1 MFSKLKSVF
10 IFFVVLLLCAGCKN
24 ENKIFAQNVLSAA
37 EKNMSVEESETFLN
51 NFSADFMEQSE
62 LEIKKSKEEAVR
74 SLAGYKT
81 RYNVLR
87 SDVSSAVR
95 AVQTVLSKDSTK
107 DKNSESKEFCVLDW
121 GPADE
126 IPGNINKPVF
136 FVLFSQPVK
145 ELAALSDN
153 VNGAE
158 IFTVTPSVKGKYR
171 WIGSRQ
177 LNFIPEEELEPSV
190 VYTIQVNKKLKSL
203 DGIAISG
210 ELTFSSKAQNVE
222 IYSISPGSSM
232 TRSYYYS
239 SESGVPL
246 EYAGELIVFLNSN
259 INSKKFKEA
268 VKIYAGENPL
278 SFSSTPIESFY
289 DEKTK
294 RSKYREVASSKVH
307 YVKVGGKFEKNQTVS
322 LITESGEKKEYSVL
336 KPFAM
341 TDWHFD
347 SHNMALEL
355 SFNQP
360 VKDFS
365 AVRHVFIEPAL
376 DLTKADVTVSG
387 KSVYIRNLPVKFD
400 SRYSVTL
407 SNDITDKYSQTLAY
421 SAGCNFK
428 VPKAASI
435 FRMIDSGNKILEA
448 QYPHKF
454 IIEHQNLMKG
464 SYSIQSIEDPLSSS
478 FPSSA
483 DSEKI
488 SLNPA
493 LDNKRHFEEIELD
506 PYLKYGLG
514 FVRINA
520 NAVTHN
526 WSDWNEKY
534 YDYEYSRGVNIQVTD
549 LGVTARAG
557 YNKVVALV
565 KKLSDDSPVENAKVY
580 LYQNSDYAEE
590 NISESLVN
598 NFGTGYTDKNGYV
611 EFDVSEKNK
620 INLLNAAKNRELCLF
635 VQKDNDKVTYPLDS
649 HSPWQFGVSSSNFY
663 NAYTKNKNVIF
674 MFTDRGLY
682 RPGETVSFRGIARSL
697 TRDGLKT
704 MSGEYKCE
712 FKKRAWNDEE
722 VYGTSKGFLSASGG
736 FYGSFVIP
744 KDVKPGEYS
753 IEFYKGGELLSSE
766 YLTVAYFEK
775 AKFQTSASIPELNYT
790 LGESVTAEL
799 SASYLAGGALSGASY
814 EATWYRQAT
823 DFVPPVPEA
832 DNYVFGPANDNHS
845 PVMVS
850 EVYGKVNEDG
860 VTRISCNTEQG
871 ILGQPYVYR
880 SEIKVTDI
888 SNQSIYTGAAK
899 VIHPGKFYIGA
910 IKRFANGFPKSKEK
924 LEIPFV
930 LFKPDGTY
938 AGSSLVN
945 GNLEYKISRSYWSYI
960 NEDAVDGMYSH
971 WERLEEEVASGTVD
985 AATKGVISFVPEKAG
1000 SYTVSIT
1007 AKDKKNNCIKTDKG
1021 FYVTGYDYYWFDSD
1035 NASALRLSP
1044 DKNKYK
1050 PGETA
1055 KLLLESPLAEGDY
1068 IITVERDSIYTSELR
1083 HIDSSCTQIEI
1094 PVKEEYLPV
1103 VYVSVCSY
1111 SVRKEK
1117 PVHQY
1122 GETDLGKPK
1131 GYYGV
1136 TALNVDLKTASFD
1149 VEVSKEKQTYRPG
1162 EKITLELKATKN
1174 GQPVKNAEL
1183 TVMVV
1188 DRAVIDLI
1196 NYHVKDP
1203 LSYFYNSSNYPL
1215 CVIGGD
1221 SRNFLMDPVT
1231 YKVKSLQG
1239 GDALSALTENAVAD
1253 SQKEEER
1260 KDFKPTA
1267 LFEPVVMTDSN
1278 GIAKVTFTLPDSLTT
1293 YRVTAFG
1300 VAENDFSL
1308 NESEVLVQN
1317 LINVQAVQPR
1327 RLRVRDTAEAGVI
1340 VTNLDNVAHDVS
1352 VEISVRAP
1360 LSNYESDTA
1369 KGLMTK
1375 NGQAFIDGKNQ
1386 QTVTV
1391 PAGKTVPVYFNV
1403 GASSPGNVELVYN
1416 VKSDVL
1422 NEKLVSKIL
1431 IEKTY
1436 TYETVALT
1444 GVVESESNKK
1454 SGKASQ
1460 TEKILIPSWCEDG
1473 NGKIEITLD
1482 PSQLGLM
1489 GSSVRYVFDYPYGC
1503 LEQQSSKI
1511 WPMIIFGDYIDV
1523 FGLKSKVDDPR
1534 KVVKNWFAS
1543 IKKEQHENGAFPYWP
1558 GSSWDSMY
1566 VSLRFAHM
1574 YQLAID
1580 RGYTKSEIGYDINK
1594 LKDYIARSFSSYK
1607 TQNLCTYTAYACY
1620 VFSLLE
1626 DSRLDNVLDS
1636 LYSECKKNAG
1646 EKSITMLAYVALA
1659 YEHHKDN
1666 ASKRRAKE
1674 LANLIRSY
1682 IKPNNRS
1689 ISIDKSDVYGYDYF
1703 GMYDNE
1709 SEGLASI
1716 LQLFVEQKPN
1726 DALVNKILFTLLQ
1739 KQRAGY
1745 WQNTATTARVF
1756 EAISILIKKRNLE
1769 SLDFVSSAVIKN
1781 PDGAQSILVQD
1792 EFKGLGAK
1800 PALKTYSF
1808 NDNEL
1813 KNIPRDK
1820 VADIEFTKDGTGT
1833 LYYTALMN
1841 YAIPDELCN
1850 ARDEGFEIL
1859 YKISD
1864 ENGNEIMPSSPDSK
1878 VLVLDAGKTYK
1889 IDVTVI
1895 SSQARNYVALRV
1907 PVPSGAE
1914 IVDSVL
1920 STGASKNTSG
1930 DKVKNRYDYD
1940 YDYDYDDEY
1949 SWYSDKYEYFYDNE
1963 AQYFNNYMRY
1973 GTYNRTITVRAS
1985 RRGVYPVPPVQAE
1998 CMYEPEIFGR
2008 SDGFLF
2014 IIK

>member
-1 MFSKLKSVF
+1 MSIKLRKFFSVF
-10 IFFVVLLLCAGCKN
+10 VLALLCAGCESKS
-24 ENKIFAQNVLSAA
+24 KILAQTVLSSS
-37 EKNMSVEESETFLN
+37 EKNMSAEESEAFLN
-51 NFSADFMEQSE
+51 NFSADFTEQSE
-62 LEIKKSKEEAVR
+62 LEIKKSREEAIR
-74 SLAGYKT
+74 NLAGYKT
-81 RYNVLR
+81 KYNVLR

-95 AVQTVLSKDSTK
+95 AVQTVLSKESYEG
-107 DKNSESKEFCVLDW
+107 KNSDSKVFCVTDW
-121 GPADE
+121 GPANE
-126 IPGNINKPVF
+126 IPGNMNRPVF
-136 FVLFSQPVK
+136 FVLFSLPVK
-145 ELAALSDN
+145 ELAALSDD
-153 VNGAE
+153 VDGKE
-158 IFTVTPSVKGKYR
+158 IFTVTPPVKGKYR
-171 WIGSRQ
+171 WTGSRQ
-177 LNFIPEEELEPSV
+177 LNFIPEEELEPSQ
-190 VYTIQVNKKLKSL
+190 VYTIQVNSKLKSL
-203 DGIAISG
+203 DGAAISG
-210 ELTFSSKAQNVE
+210 ELTFSSKAQSVE
-222 IYSISPGSSM
+222 ITSILPGSSM
-232 TRSYYYS
+232 TRSFYYDKK
-239 SESGVPL
+239 SGVPV
-246 EYAGELIVFLNSN
+246 EYAGDLIVFLNSK
-259 INSKKFKEA
+259 INAKKFKEA
-268 VKIYAGENPL
+268 VKAYAGENPL
-278 SFSSTPIESFY
+278 SLSSTPIESFY

-294 RSKYREVASSKVH
+294 RSKYREVSSSRVH
-307 YVKVGGKFEKNQTVS
+307 YVKLGGKFEKNQTVS
-322 LITESGEKKEYSVL
+322 LVAESGRQKEYSVL
-336 KPFAM
+336 KPFEL
-341 TDWHFD
+341 TRCNFD
-347 SHNMALEL
+347 SYNMTLEF

-365 AVRHVFIEPAL
+365 AVRHISIEPPL
-376 DLTKADVTVSG
+376 DLSKADVTVSG
-387 KSVYIRNLPVKFD
+387 KKVYIRGLPVEYD
-400 SRYSVTL
+400 SGYSGSL
-407 SNDITDKYSQTLAY
+407 SKEITDKYNQKLVTSF
-421 SAGCNFK
+421 GFDFK

-435 FRMIDSGNKILEA
+435 FKMIDNGNKILEA

-454 IIEHQNLMKG
+454 IIEHQNLLRG
-464 SYSIQSIEDPLSSS
+464 SYSIKSVEDPLSMNS
-478 FPSSA
+478 SSA
-483 DSEKI
+483 GSKKI
-488 SLNPA
+488 TLDTA

-514 FVRINA
+514 FVRINV
-520 NAVTHN
+520 NAVTHSWN
-526 WSDWNEKY
+526 NWNEKY
-534 YDYEYSRGVNIQVTD
+534 YDYEYFRDVNIQVTD

-565 KKLSDDSPVENAKVY
+565 KRLSDDSPVANAKVY
-580 LYQNSDYAEE
+580 LYENSDYSEE
-590 NISESLVN
+590 NLSEALVN

-611 EFDVSEKNK
+611 EFDVSKKNQSYF
-620 INLLNAAKNRELCLF
+620 LNASKNRDLCLF
-635 VQKDNDKVTYPLDS
+635 VQKDNDKVTYPLDN
-649 HSPWQFGVSSSNFY
+649 HSVWEFGISSSNFY
-663 NAYTKNKNVIF
+663 NAYIKNKNIIF
-674 MFTDRGLY
+674 LFTDRGLY

-712 FKKRAWNDEE
+712 FKKKSWNDEE
-722 VYGTSKGFLSASGG
+722 LYGTSKGILSGSGG
-736 FYGSFVIP
+736 FYGSFKIP
-744 KDVKPGEYS
+744 EDIKPGEYA
-753 IEFYKGGELLSSE
+753 IEFYKDEKCLSSE
-766 YLTVAYFEK
+766 YFTVAYFEK
-775 AKFQTSASIPELNYT
+775 VKFQTSATIPDLNYT
-790 LGESVTAEL
+790 LGESVSAEL

-814 EATWYRQAT
+814 EASWYRQAT
-823 DFVPPVPEA
+823 DFIPPVPEA
-832 DNYVFGPANDNHS
+832 DNYVFGPANDNRS
-845 PVMVS
+845 PEMVS
-850 EVYGKVNEDG
+850 QVNGKVNEDG
-860 VTRISCNTEQG
+860 VTRISCNTEEG
-871 ILGQPYVYR
+871 VVGQSYVYR

-899 VIHPGKFYIGA
+899 VIHPGMFYIGA

-924 LEIPFV
+924 LEIPFA

-938 AGSSLVN
+938 APSTLVN
-945 GNLEYKISRSYWSYI
+945 GTIEYSVNRSCWSFI
-960 NEDAVDGMYSH
+960 NEDAVDGVYSH
-971 WERLEEEVASGTVD
+971 WQRVSEEITSGAVD
-985 AATKGVISFVPEKAG
+985 ASSKGVISFVPEKAG
-1000 SYTVSIT
+1000 FYTVSIT
-1007 AKDKKNNCIKTDKG
+1007 AKDRKNNCIKTDKC

-1055 KLLLESPLAEGDY
+1055 RLLLESPLAEGDY
-1068 IITVERDSIYTSELR
+1068 IITVERDSILSSELR

-1103 VYVSVCSY
+1103 VYVSICSY

-1117 PVHQY
+1117 PSHQY

-1174 GQPVKNAEL
+1174 GRPLKNAEL

-1221 SRNFLMDPVT
+1221 SRNLLMDPVT

-1239 GDALSALTENAVAD
+1239 GDSLSMNTLMEGAASASE
-1253 SQKEEER
+1253 KEIER

-1267 LFEPVVMTDSN
+1267 LFEPVVMTDKN

-1300 VAENDFSL
+1300 VAGNDFSL
-1308 NESEVLVQN
+1308 NESEVQVQN

-1340 VTNLDNVAHDVS
+1340 VTNLDSKAHDVS
-1352 VEISVRAP
+1352 VGISVRAP

-1369 KGLMTK
+1369 KGLVTK

-1391 PAGKTVPVYFNV
+1391 PAGKTMPVYFNV
-1403 GASSPGNVELVYN
+1403 AASSAGNVELVYD

-1422 NEKLVSKIL
+1422 KEKLVSKIL
-1431 IEKTY
+1431 IEKSY
-1436 TYETVALT
+1436 VYETVALT
-1444 GVVESESNKK
+1444 GTVESESNKK
-1454 SGKASQ
+1454 SGKSSQ
-1460 TEKILIPSWCEDG
+1460 TEKIFIPGWCEDG
-1473 NGKIEITLD
+1473 VGELEITLD
-1482 PSQLGLM
+1482 PSQIGLM

-1523 FGLKSKVDDPR
+1523 FGLKSNVDDPR
-1534 KVVKNWFAS
+1534 QVVKNWFAS
-1543 IKKEQHENGAFPYWP
+1543 VKKEQHANGSFPYWP
-1558 GSSWDSMY
+1558 GSSWDNEY

-1574 YQLAID
+1574 YQLALE
-1580 RGYTKSEIGYDINK
+1580 RGYSSAEIGYDINS
-1594 LKDYIARSFSSYK
+1594 LKTYLAKSIEK
-1607 TQNLCTYTAYACY
+1607 HNLSHAGTYTAYACY
-1620 VFSLLE
+1620 VFSLLG
-1626 DSRLDNVLDS
+1626 DSRLDKVLDA
-1636 LYSECKKNAG
+1636 LYDECKKNAG
-1646 EKSITMLAYVALA
+1646 EKSLAMLAYVGLA
-1659 YEHHKDN
+1659 YEHHN
-1666 ASKRRAKE
+1666 NGTSKKRAKE
-1674 LANLIRSY
+1674 IANIIRSY

-1689 ISIDKSDVYGYDYF
+1689 VSIDKAYNCGYDYF

-1709 SEGLASI
+1709 SEGLASV

-1726 DALVNKILFTLLQ
+1726 DILVNKILFTLLQ
-1739 KQRAGY
+1739 KQKAGY

-1756 EAISILIKKRNLE
+1756 EAISVLIEKRNLD
-1769 SLDFVSSAVIKN
+1769 SLDFISSAVIKN
-1781 PDGAQSILVQD
+1781 PDGAQNVLVQD
-1792 EFKGLGAK
+1792 KFKGLGAK
-1800 PALKTYSF
+1800 PAVKTYLF
-1808 NDNEL
+1808 GDNEL
-1813 KNIPRDK
+1813 KNIPHNK
-1820 VADIEFTKDGTGT
+1820 TADIEFTKDGTGT
-1833 LYYTALMN
+1833 LYYSALMK

-1864 ENGNEIMPSSPDSK
+1864 ENGNEVTPPSPDSK
-1878 VLVLDAGKTYK
+1878 VIVLDSGKTYK

-1895 SSQARNYVALRV
+1895 TSQARNYVALRV

-1914 IVDSVL
+1914 IVDSAL

-1930 DKVKNRYDYD
+1930 DKVQSQYEW
-1940 YDYDYDDEY
+1940 DYDYDDEY
-1949 SWYSDKYEYFYDNE
+1949 FWYSDKYEYFYDNE
-1963 AQYFNNYMRY
+1963 AQYFENFMRY
-1973 GTYNRTITVRAS
+1973 GTYQRTVTVRAS